1 MKTLKLTS
9 MLLFI
14 ALGLTSCASEEESF
28 LAQEQT
34 AKSLLNSYQIG
45 RNIDGS
51 YFVDYSIKNATSDL
65 VKDEKINVNNIN
77 LYSNNSNSS
86 RSISQD
92 LGYVS
97 TNNELKINFND
108 TKIDKIVSIT
118 VKDDHIDFSKEEN
131 ELLADFD
138 FQAKEDGILI

>member
-65 VKDEKINVNNIN
+65 VKDEKRNVNNIN

-92 LGYVS
+92 LGYAPAQAALS
-97 TNNELKINFND
+97 EYFN
-108 TKIDKIVSIT
+108 
-118 VKDDHIDFSKEEN
+118 
-131 ELLADFD
+131 
-138 FQAKEDGILI
+138 